1 MQEKTIIYG
10 ITNMGLLFMLSGRA
24 KELAESNQ
32 ALLTAK
38 SWGEFKSLVTKTMY
52 EFYLPMSE
60 YYQAPDEPV
69 KELSSTHIAGLKNA
83 LNAERESRRKLSEQL
98 KELMTKAE
106 KGSELEQ
113 ELAKNAFSPHTWGCT
128 VSNKNCVV
136 KLGDILRTAGG
147 EPYKNSSTKCIPSS
161 GPRRG
166 SLCFAVARP

>member
-1 MQEKTIIYG
+1 
-10 ITNMGLLFMLSGRA
+10 MGLLFMLSGRA

-98 KELMTKAE
+98 SFPHACGGVPKEWKRL
-106 KGSELEQ
+106 
-113 ELAKNAFSPHTWGCT
+113 NALPEFSPRMWGCT
-128 VSNKNCVV
+128 VSNKTALLN
-136 KLGDILRTAGG
+136 LGI
-147 EPYKNSSTKCIPSS
+147 
-161 GPRRG
+161 
-166 SLCFAVARP
+166 F

>member
-32 ALLTAK
+32 VLLTAK

-52 EFYLPMSE
+52 EFYLPKSE

-98 KELMTKAE
+98 KKLMTKAE

-113 ELAKNAFSPHTWGCT
+113 KLAKNAFSPRMWGCT
-128 VSNKNCVV
+128 VSNKTALLN
-136 KLGDILRTAGG
+136 LGI
-147 EPYKNSSTKCIPSS
+147 
-161 GPRRG
+161 
-166 SLCFAVARP
+166 F

>member
-32 ALLTAK
+32 VLLTAK

-98 KELMTKAE
+98 KKLMTKAE

-113 ELAKNAFSPHTWGCT
+113 KLAKNAFSPHTWGCT
-128 VSNKNCVV
+128 VSNKTALLN
-136 KLGDILRTAGG
+136 LGI
-147 EPYKNSSTKCIPSS
+147 
-161 GPRRG
+161 
-166 SLCFAVARP
+166 F